1 MKRYLRPLGILC
13 GPAARLAIAEGQAL
27 PLAGGPLAFSLAEII
42 ERDDAGQIARRI
54 VRADDPIISSSFPPT
69 GLAKG
74 QPEDR
79 LRRESSESRVGGHM
93 SLFRAAAR
101 NELDSRLRG
110 NDGGMVVMGIVNVT
124 PDSFFDGG
132 AFFDPDAAI
141 AHASALIDAGAGM
154 IDIGG
159 ESTRPGA
166 TEVAPEEEIRRVV
179 PVIAGIRSMAQ
190 KAGVVISIDTRNAAT
205 MQAARDAGAGLINDV
220 SALTHDPA
228 ALSFVAA
235 SGLPVVLM
243 HMRGNPGTMQQ
254 APAYGD
260 VVLDVYDYLEGR
272 IAAAVDAGIALDRIV
287 IDPGIGFGK
296 TVAQNLALI
305 DGLSLFHGLG
315 APILAGVSRKR
326 FIAHLSGDAPPDR
339 RLGGSLA
346 AGLAAAGHGA
356 QILRVHDVAETIQAV
371 RIAAALWDS

>member
-1 MKRYLRPLGILC
+1 MKRYLRPLGILS
-13 GPAARLAIAEGQAL
+13 GAAARLAIAEEQAL
-27 PLAGGPLAFSLAEII
+27 PLAGGPLAFSLVEII
-42 ERDDAGQIARRI
+42 ERDDAGQVVRRI
-54 VRADDPIISSSFPPT
+54 VRADDPTVSSFPPA
-69 GLAKG
+69 G
-74 QPEDR
+74 R
-79 LRRESSESRVGGHM
+79 
-93 SLFRAAAR
+93 
-101 NELDSRLRG
+101 
-110 NDGGMVVMGIVNVT
+110 NDGGAVTVMGIVNVT

-166 TEVAPEEEIRRVV
+166 TAVAPEEEIRRVV
-179 PVIAGIRSMAQ
+179 PVITGIHAIAE

-228 ALSFVAA
+228 ALPFVAA

-254 APAYGD
+254 APAYAD

-272 IAAAVDAGIALDRIV
+272 IAAAVDAGIARDRIV

-315 APILAGVSRKR
+315 CPILAGVSRKR

-346 AGLAAAGHGA
+346 AGLAAAGQGA